1 VSLTFTIS
9 RDRLRCV
16 ISGSASAEE
25 QSLSLE
31 QARER
36 LAAVGIRDATT
47 ETLEAVVQAACSGRT
62 LEGYLVATGT
72 PASLGRNGEIHWLID
87 PSLEELAPG
96 REDARGRID
105 FRMRREF
112 VAVEAGQL
120 LGRWTP
126 PEPGQPG
133 VDVTGRPI
141 PPRPVKENPIQ
152 VGRNVTL
159 SEDGKEARAAVDGH
173 ALVSGRRVSVDRL
186 HRVEGDLD
194 YRTGHLRYAG
204 SVQVSGDVRPG
215 FRVEADGDLV
225 VAGSC
230 EQAELRAAGSVTVH
244 GGIVGGS
251 RVLAGANI
259 SAGRVAE
266 SHLEAGD
273 RITVRD
279 SLVGSTTSSRTLE
292 ILGRSA
298 RSGLVGG
305 MANAA
310 HSIKTQQL
318 GSRLGVRTTVRLG
331 HGPRQL
337 VESIRLR
344 QSLAEL
350 GDEIRRVEGF
360 LAAAR
365 GRQLGTLAPLEAAL
379 AAKGAQAAAAAA
391 SLRALD
397 AALDPGARLTVRG
410 TAHDGVEIWIGV
422 KHLSL
427 ESERERV
434 VFQLAAG
441 EIVVGDLRGEP

>member
-1 VSLTFTIS
+1 MSLTFTIS
-9 RDRLRCV
+9 RDRLRCE

-25 QSLSLE
+25 RSLRLE
-31 QARER
+31 QASER

-47 ETLEAVVQAACSGRT
+47 ETLEAVVQAAASGRT
-62 LEGYLVATGT
+62 LENYLVATGT
-72 PASLGRNGEIHWLID
+72 PASLGRDGEIHWLID

-133 VDVTGRPI
+133 LDVTGRPI
-141 PPRPVKENPIQ
+141 PARPVKENPIQ

-159 SEDGKEARAAVDGH
+159 SEDGTEARAAVDGH

-230 EQAELRAAGSVTVH
+230 ERAELRAAGSVTVH

-259 SAGRVAE
+259 AAGRVLE

-292 ILGRSA
+292 ILGSA

-365 GRQLGTLAPLEAAL
+365 GRPPGTLAPLEAAL

-410 TAHDGVEIWIGV
+410 TVHDGVEIWIGV

-427 ESERERV
+427 ELERERV

-441 EIVVGDLRGEP
+441 EIVVGDLGGEP